1 MSFFGWFREAQL
13 DKQSPANRT
22 YLILG
27 VLLLV
32 NILNFVDRQLPFIL
46 IDAIRADL
54 NLSDSQIGLMAG
66 VAFAVVYSFAG
77 LPLARIA
84 DRFSPRGV
92 IAMTLAFWSLMTAAG
107 GLAQNFTHLLL
118 ARAGVAAGEA
128 GATPAAHALISRTF
142 TVSKRGIALA
152 VFSLGVPIG
161 GTIGL
166 ALGGWINDVAG
177 WREAFFIVGLPGI
190 AMAIIAWFI
199 LPSAPARTG
208 AARRHTPFF
217 VAVKFLFRIRSF
229 RHMAAASS
237 LFAVGS
243 YAMNVFAPAFLMR
256 THEMTAAQAGLGL
269 GLASGIGGIVG
280 TFAGG
285 YFGDVFGIKDA
296 RWRQL
301 IPAIGM
307 ALCVPVALGA
317 WLAPSAIV
325 SLVLLTFVYGLGLLY
340 FAPTFAAAQ
349 LLVPDDIRAM
359 AAAVLLF
366 CLTLV
371 GSSVGPFVIGWVSDL
386 LAPTVGA
393 LSLRYAMCLLAITMA
408 WSALHFYLAARALPA
423 DIRAHEETQNGV
435 QRD

>member
-1 MSFFGWFREAQL
+1 M
-13 DKQSPANRT
+13 DKQSIAGRS

-46 IDAIRADL
+46 IDAIREDL

-66 VAFAVVYSFAG
+66 VSFAVVYSFAG

-84 DRFSPRGV
+84 DRFSARGV

-107 GLAQNFTHLLL
+107 GLAQNFLHLLL

-142 TVSKRGIALA
+142 PITARGVALA

-177 WREAFFIVGLPGI
+177 WRQAFFIVGLPGI
-190 AMAIIAWFI
+190 VVAVLAWFI
-199 LPSAPARTG
+199 LPTAPARTG
-208 AARRHTPFF
+208 PARKHTPFTE
-217 VAVKFLFRIRSF
+217 AVKFLFRIRSF

-237 LFAVGS
+237 LFACGS

-256 THEMTAAQAGLGL
+256 THEMSAAQAGLGL
-269 GLASGIGGIVG
+269 GLASGVGGVVG

-285 YFGDVFGIKDA
+285 FFGDLFGRKDA

-301 IPAIGM
+301 IPAAGM
-307 ALCVPVALGA
+307 ALCVPTALAA
-317 WLAPSAIV
+317 WLVPDALA
-325 SLVLLTFVYGLGLLY
+325 SLVLLTLVYGLGLLY

-349 LLVPDDIRAM
+349 LLVPDDIRAT

-371 GSSVGPFVIGWVSDL
+371 GSSVGPYTIGRISDL
-386 LAPTVGA
+386 LAPDVGA
-393 LSLRYAMCLLAITMA
+393 LSLRYALCLLALTMA

-423 DIRAHEETQNGV
+423 DIRAHEESLHGA